1 MCTPLRFVK
10 LLNLVAKSSRHNGK
24 WGLCEDCLCTALSIS
39 IGQQLQLVIQSAYTS
54 LRWAFWWKKS
64 CHPLMKMTEAALF
77 SREFIRRGKK
87 VGRRIMWVT
96 CNAFYCCK
104 RGRES
109 LKIHYLFELHKPLCV
124 CFWLCTVCTWEREKA
139 REYDSA
145 DMYAMFLRVM
155 GAVNHMICSKSTS
168 FLL

>member
-77 SREFIRRGKK
+77 SREFIRRGKTWG
-87 VGRRIMWVT
+87 VASCESHVMRFIVAREEGRAWKYISISLSCINLCVFVFGCVLYARERGR
-96 CNAFYCCK
+96 K
-104 RGRES
+104 RGS
-109 LKIHYLFELHKPLCV
+109 MILQTCTLCFYGLWV
-124 CFWLCTVCTWEREKA
+124 Q
-139 REYDSA
+139 
-145 DMYAMFLRVM
+145 
-155 GAVNHMICSKSTS
+155 
-168 FLL
+168 